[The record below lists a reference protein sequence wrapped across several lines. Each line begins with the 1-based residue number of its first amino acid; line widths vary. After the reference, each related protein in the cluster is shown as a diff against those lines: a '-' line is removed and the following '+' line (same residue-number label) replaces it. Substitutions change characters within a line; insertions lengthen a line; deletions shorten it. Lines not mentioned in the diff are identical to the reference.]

1 MSFNKRF
8 LSESSIRS
16 FAKSYHDSFHW
27 FQRYMVY
34 ADAYII
40 DTTNGD
46 WASDIHDRFCKAEE
60 DSEERRNLHQQ
71 IVKDEI

>member
-16 FAKSYHDSFHW
+16 FAKSYKDSFHW

-40 DTTNGD
+40 EGD
-46 WASDIHDRFCKAEE
+46 WASDMYRKFGEAEE
-60 DSEERRNLHQQ
+60 EERRIIHQQ
-71 IVKDEI
+71 IVNEEI

>member
-16 FAKSYHDSFHW
+16 FAKSYKDSFHW

-40 DTTNGD
+40 EGD
-46 WASDIHDRFCKAEE
+46 WASEIYDRFGKAEE

-71 IVKDEI
+71 IANDEI

>member
-16 FAKSYHDSFHW
+16 YAKSNKDSFHW

-40 DTTNGD
+40 DMTNGD
-46 WASDIHDRFCKAEE
+46 WAQQIHDRFCNAKE
-60 DSEERRNLHQQ
+60 DSEERRKIHQQ
-71 IVKDEI
+71 IVNDEI

>member
-16 FAKSYHDSFHW
+16 SAKSNQDSFHW

-40 DTTNGD
+40 EGD
-46 WASDIHDRFCKAEE
+46 WASDIHDKFCKAEE
-60 DSEERRNLHQQ
+60 DSEERRKIHQQ
-71 IVKDEI
+71 IINEEI

>member
-16 FAKSYHDSFHW
+16 FAKSYKDSFHW

-40 DTTNGD
+40 EGD
-46 WASDIHDRFCKAEE
+46 WASKIHKKFNKFEE

-71 IVKDEI
+71 IVNEEI

>member
-16 FAKSYHDSFHW
+16 FAKSYRDSFHW

-40 DTTNGD
+40 EGD
-46 WASDIHDRFCKAEE
+46 WASGIYERFGEAGE
-60 DSEERRNLHQQ
+60 DSEERRKIHQQ
-71 IVKDEI
+71 IVNDEI